1 MDIDHPGGVDIVG
14 SLPSSFFDVRFVGEM
29 VPGHR
34 PEMGLTAGS
43 NCQRYA
49 YAVLRHFGL
58 SVPDLRS
65 SDLWVDQG
73 STMAVANPAALD
85 LVLYAPTRDPW
96 GAHVGVF
103 LGGSSVLHLCQE
115 VGVPAVWDFD
125 DFADRDRY
133 REQLGFKRVRRPDQ
147 DSGGCSPQGLGGAG
161 R

>member
-1 MDIDHPGGVDIVG
+1 M
-14 SLPSSFFDVRFVGEM
+14 VRYVGEM

-49 YAVLRHFGL
+49 YAVLRHFAL

-73 STMAVANPAALD
+73 STMSVANPAALD

-103 LGGSSVLHLCQE
+103 LGGSSVLHLCEE

-133 REQLGFKRVRRPDQ
+133 REQLGFKTR
-147 DSGGCSPQGLGGAG
+147 SPP
-161 R
+161 

>member
-1 MDIDHPGGVDIVG
+1 M
-14 SLPSSFFDVRFVGEM
+14 VRYVGEM

-49 YAVLRHFGL
+49 YAVLRHFAL

-73 STMAVANPAALD
+73 STMSVANPAALD

-115 VGVPAVWDFD
+115 VGVQSGVQAVWDFD
-125 DFADRDRY
+125 DFRRSRSLPGTARIQTRSPPTRTPVAARRKASEARAADATTPVVPT
-133 REQLGFKRVRRPDQ
+133 EPEG
-147 DSGGCSPQGLGGAG
+147 
-161 R
+161 